1 MKLSEHLS
9 LKEVIKS
16 NTATRRGISN
26 QPAQQHLQ
34 NLLIVAKEIFEP
46 IRVHFNE
53 PIYVSSGYR
62 SRELNKAVGGSKTS
76 DHCKGFAL
84 DLDQDYRNTK
94 VSNQDIFEFI
104 RDNLCFKQ
112 LINENNYSWIHVS
125 WDSKNLKNEVLELKN
140 GKYIK
145 LS

>member
-26 QPAQQHLQ
+26 QPTQQHLQ

-84 DLDQDYRNTK
+84 DLDQDYRNTQVTNK
-94 VSNQDIFEFI
+94 EIFEFI
-104 RDNLCFKQ
+104 RDNLQFKQ
-112 LINENNYSWIHVS
+112 LINENNYSWIHIS
-125 WDSKNLKNEVLELKN
+125 WDAKNLKQEVLELKN

-145 LS
+145 L

>member
-1 MKLSEHLS
+1 MKLSAHLS

-26 QPAQQHLQ
+26 QPTQQHLQ

-62 SRELNKAVGGSKTS
+62 SRELNKAVGGSKSS

-84 DLDQDYRNTK
+84 DLDQDYRNTE

-125 WDSKNLKNEVLELKN
+125 FDAKNLKQEVLELKN
-140 GKYIK
+140 GKYIR
-145 LS
+145 L